1 MIKSRRN
8 FLKALGVI
16 PVSLGL
22 GMPVSKEIS
31 LDNSKRLY
39 DTLTN
44 TDVIVAGGGPAGIAA
59 AIACA
64 KQGITPVLLENYG
77 FFGGVA
83 AWSMGMCMNQMRP
96 FNEPRGFIHELLLE
110 KLQNYGQQAV
120 RVNTHQFWV
129 NVEYLKI
136 AILDLL
142 DQFGVKYFV
151 HTKVV
156 DVIIKNNKISSVIIS
171 TKSGLKKIDTKVVV
185 DCTGD
190 ADVAFFAGAPVL
202 KEKEIISP
210 QTLVLNVGNIAEN
223 NRKDLENVFQ
233 KSKVK
238 YPLVPDSW
246 SLKQVSNSN
255 FYYINHSG
263 TKKHGA
269 FDVTDVQQF
278 TDAECISRRQVVQMV
293 EAMREFG
300 KGEFKNIEL
309 LGTGPQ
315 IGVRESRRIQG
326 AYKLSE
332 DDAVNGSKFED
343 AIAWRSGWLDIGF
356 TRLTQIKVHQVPYRC
371 IVPEKID
378 GLLAAGRCISTT
390 HAGLSA
396 GKSMGNC
403 FATGHAA
410 GIAAALSVKRSMMPR
425 KLKVKEIQALLV
437 QDEVDLSKGGET
449 QERSMEN

>member
-246 SLKQVSNSN
+246 SLKQVSNVS
-255 FYYINHSG
+255 
-263 TKKHGA
+263 
-269 FDVTDVQQF
+269 
-278 TDAECISRRQVVQMV
+278 
-293 EAMREFG
+293 
-300 KGEFKNIEL
+300 L
-309 LGTGPQ
+309 LPTP
-315 IGVRESRRIQG
+315 S
-326 AYKLSE
+326 L
-332 DDAVNGSKFED
+332 
-343 AIAWRSGWLDIGF
+343 
-356 TRLTQIKVHQVPYRC
+356 
-371 IVPEKID
+371 
-378 GLLAAGRCISTT
+378 
-390 HAGLSA
+390 
-396 GKSMGNC
+396 
-403 FATGHAA
+403 
-410 GIAAALSVKRSMMPR
+410 
-425 KLKVKEIQALLV
+425 
-437 QDEVDLSKGGET
+437 
-449 QERSMEN
+449 